1 MSQNAIAQ
9 QARTVSANASS
20 NGLLDIKSLVLL
32 AILLAA
38 GFILNMTLGNALA
51 IVGIKPQFII
61 AAYALAIILTRASVA
76 QSVLYAVLSA

>member
-1 MSQNAIAQ
+1 MSQ
-9 QARTVSANASS
+9 QARTVTATAEQ
-20 NGLLDIKSLVLL
+20 GGILDVKSLVLL

-61 AAYALAIILTRASVA
+61 AAYALTIALTNAN
-76 QSVLYAVLSA
+76 LGK

>member
-1 MSQNAIAQ
+1 MATE
-9 QARTVSANASS
+9 ARTVSTSAKSI
-20 NGLLDIKSLVLL
+20 GLVDIKSLVLL

-61 AAYALAIILTRASVA
+61 AAYALTIAFTNANLGK
-76 QSVLYAVLSA
+76 